1 MAIFSFQVLLP
12 FIQYVYIYFT
22 KAILLVKYSSHF
34 HFTFYPSLS
43 LTATFLLIILSH
55 KGSPR
60 ILEWV
65 AYPFSSR
72 SSRPRNQTRVSFIA
86 GRFLTN

>member
-43 LTATFLLIILSH
+43 LTATFLLIILFCYFAISH
-55 KGSPR
+55 GGDS
-60 ILEWV
+60 
-65 AYPFSSR
+65 Y
-72 SSRPRNQTRVSFIA
+72 N
-86 GRFLTN
+86 